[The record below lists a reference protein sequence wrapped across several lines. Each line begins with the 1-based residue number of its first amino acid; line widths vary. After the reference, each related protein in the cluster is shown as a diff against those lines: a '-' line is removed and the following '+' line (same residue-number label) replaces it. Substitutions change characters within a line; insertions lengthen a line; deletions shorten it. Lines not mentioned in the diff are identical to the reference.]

1 VEAEGRGV
9 GGRKQRTPAFL
20 DVELHR
26 RGDEVRDAPLGARHD
41 VQRPHAPLHG
51 HGHQHLARR
60 GLFPAARQR
69 DGGVRAASP
78 VESLLPDAGE
88 QVRLRPGP
96 MPQQV
101 VALLLAGAAPV
112 ERRRPLGDRLARR
125 YGSRGLL
132 RLPLPFLFRGRRES
146 QRRHGFLDG
155 DCAEDA
161 TNRFK
166 RPEQLVGDHTLTH
179 EDTERRRLGAWI
191 TSVSHTESSTWRSPV
206 FCLLHL

>member
-26 RGDEVRDAPLGARHD
+26 CGDEVRDAPLGARHD

-69 DGGVRAASP
+69 DDGVRAASP
-78 VESLLPDAGE
+78 EEALLPDAGE

-96 MPQQV
+96 RSQQV
-101 VALLLAGAAPV
+101 VALLLAGVAAGRAP
-112 ERRRPLGDRLARR
+112 RAFSAWALGE
-125 YGSRGLL
+125 
-132 RLPLPFLFRGRRES
+132 RLPRPSPPAAAVSAPPAAREAAWFLGW
-146 QRRHGFLDG
+146 
-155 DCAEDA
+155 
-161 TNRFK
+161 
-166 RPEQLVGDHTLTH
+166 
-179 EDTERRRLGAWI
+179 RL
-191 TSVSHTESSTWRSPV
+191 R
-206 FCLLHL
+206 